1 MADLDLSNFAVVV
14 LAAAVF
20 SAAAAAVFS
29 AAAAVFADV
38 LEIVL
43 LEMLVPPKPKITIR
57 DK

>member
-1 MADLDLSNFAVVV
+1 MVLLADLDLSNFAVVV
-14 LAAAVF
+14 L
-20 SAAAAAVFS
+20 AAAVFS

>member
-20 SAAAAAVFS
+20 SAAAAAVF
-29 AAAAVFADV
+29 ADV

-43 LEMLVPPKPKITIR
+43 LEMLVPPKPKISIR
-57 DK
+57 DKC